1 MPFERRR
8 RRQRLVFLDRM
19 RELHAGI
26 VGEPRTQRGD
36 ARERIALE
44 YRVIVGPARDPGE
57 VRVVRPRFQEGMMR
71 RYGRRLRSNAIDLR
85 AEKGRLATPGDCIT
99 AGRNRPAKSLSDV
112 RRASAP
118 ARRRSAS

>member
-1 MPFERRR
+1 MKCSDPQPNAAAVR
-8 RRQRLVFLDRM
+8 
-19 RELHAGI
+19 AAASIGI
-26 VGEPRTQRGD
+26 VGEPRT

-71 RYGRRLRSNAIDLR
+71 RYGRRLRSNAIDSR
-85 AEKGRLATPGDCIT
+85 MKKGGFAPGDCIT

-118 ARRRSAS
+118 ARPRSAS

>member
-1 MPFERRR
+1 MKCSDPQPNAAAVR
-8 RRQRLVFLDRM
+8 
-19 RELHAGI
+19 AAASIGI
-26 VGEPRTQRGD
+26 VGEPRT
-36 ARERIALE
+36 ALERIALE
-44 YRVIVGPARDPGE
+44 YRVIVGPARDLGE